1 MKPSRESTRL
11 NENLQ
16 KSIRSILRS
25 LPRKKRSA
33 STERK
38 TVSAMLRMIAVTKKK
53 NVGRG
58 LRRESTK
65 SLLLKRRK

>member
-11 NENLQ
+11 NANLQ

-25 LPRKKRSA
+25 LPRKKKSA
-33 STERK
+33 STVKK

>member
-11 NENLQ
+11 NANLQ